1 MKGKAIDVRYDM
13 GMIREELT
21 YDFLIENFEYEKY
34 ETKNFASQTEETDKL
49 KRTI

>member
-13 GMIREELT
+13 GMIKGEELT
-21 YDFLIENFEYEKY
+21 YDFLIENFQKY
-34 ETKNFASQTEETDKL
+34 ETENFASQTEETDKL

>member
-13 GMIREELT
+13 GMIKGEEMT
-21 YDFLIENFEYEKY
+21 YDFLIENFEKC
-34 ETKNFASQTEETDKL
+34 ETENFASHTKETAKL